1 MYKVGFCQPGSQAI
15 ALTQSCVEPFAR
27 MLSGTFQNEA
37 RFSYVVPDEEA
48 RRMVLPWFFRS
59 VAIPACRTRGEIY
72 ATENLANGAL
82 WIRPGEITTFRQVL
96 QSEILAAPFNLG
108 SASIRRALKLFSRI
122 EEVHERMVRGPHWY
136 LWAQIGLAADVV
148 KPVLLRA
155 DSEGHACY
163 VEVFD
168 ERNLP
173 FYISLGFRFYGA
185 GRVPGGGPNF
195 WSMSRPPQKQIKM

>member
-1 MYKVGFCQPGSQAI
+1 MYRVGFCVPGTQAI
-15 ALTQSCVEPFAR
+15 ALTQSCVESFAR
-27 MLSGTFQNEA
+27 ILSGAFQNEA
-37 RFSYVVPDEEA
+37 RFSYVIPDEQA

-59 VAIPACRTRGEIY
+59 VAIPACSTRGEIY
-72 ATENLANGAL
+72 TTENLAGGAL
-82 WIRPGEITTFRQVL
+82 WIRPGETTPFWELL

-108 SASIRRALKLFSRI
+108 SASIRRALKLLSRI
-122 EEVHERMVRGPHWY
+122 EEVHTRLVRGPHWH
-136 LWAQIGLAADVV
+136 LLAQTGHAAIVL
-148 KPVLLRA
+148 KPVLSRA
-155 DSEGHACY
+155 DSEGLACY

-173 FYISLGFRFYGA
+173 LYISLGFRFYGA